1 VANIHSASSTG
12 FRHAQLFSEDH
23 VPLKDSE
30 KAKRKPLTLHPL
42 SFEEALE
49 AALQVEPPP
58 KPEKKGRVKKEKP
71 SPTDR
76 EQRK

>member
-1 VANIHSASSTG
+1 VTSLDQVS
-12 FRHAQLFSEDH
+12 RCAQGDR
-23 VPLKDSE
+23 PLHDSYGMTE
-30 KAKRKPLTLHPL
+30 KKHDTRKLTLHPL

-71 SPTDR
+71 SAKDGF
-76 EQRK
+76 KK